1 MACGEKGGVKM
12 QQVVSSKQNRIREGS
27 RIADAVI
34 YAAAI
39 LLALVCLYPVYY
51 VLILSLSAP
60 RAAATMQV
68 YWFPKGFYLGGYEKI
83 FGDKLLWSSY
93 GNTILY
99 AAAEMTLMLLTC
111 STFAYAL
118 SVKTLK
124 YRKLVN
130 AFILI
135 PMYFSGGTIPL
146 FMMIMKYGLYNTPW
160 SLIFVGGYSIWYI
173 ILVKSY
179 FSTIPET
186 LREAAKIDGANHYQI
201 WWQVYMPVAKPILAV
216 IALYTIVN
224 VWNSWFNASLFLA
237 DQRLQ
242 PLQLYL
248 RRILVQGEVD
258 LTVELATAE
267 EMRAAQ
273 ENSIS
278 NNQLKYTVIIVSSL
292 PMIIAYPFF
301 QKYFVKGVM
310 LGSLKE

>member
-1 MACGEKGGVKM
+1 MST
-12 QQVVSSKQNRIREGS
+12 VSQTRNHIREGN
-27 RIADAVI
+27 RLADTLI
-34 YAAAI
+34 YAVAI
-39 LLALVCLYPVYY
+39 LLAFLCLYPVYY

-60 RAAATMQV
+60 REAATMQV
-68 YWFPKGFYLGGYEKI
+68 YWWPKGFYLGGYEKI

-99 AAAEMTLMLLTC
+99 ALGEMTLMLITC
-111 STFAYAL
+111 STYAYGL
-118 SVKTLK
+118 SCKQLK
-124 YRKLVN
+124 HRKLIN

-146 FMMIMKYGLYNTPW
+146 FIMVMRYGLYNSPW
-160 SLIFVGGYSIWYI
+160 ALILTAGYSIWYI

-201 WWQVYMPVAKPILAV
+201 WLRVYLPVAKPILAV

-224 VWNSWFNASLFLA
+224 VWNSWFNAALFLA
-237 DQRLQ
+237 DQKLQ

-248 RRILVQGEVD
+248 RRILVQGNVD
-258 LTVELATAE
+258 LTQELSTYE
-267 EMRAAQ
+267 EIIAAQ
-273 ENSIS
+273 ENAIS
-278 NNQLKYTVIIVSSL
+278 NDQLKYTVIIVSSL
-292 PMIIAYPFF
+292 PMIIVYPFF
-301 QKYFVKGVM
+301 QRYFVKGVM

>member
-1 MACGEKGGVKM
+1 MSMKNIN
-12 QQVVSSKQNRIREGS
+12 SSKKNRIREGS
-27 RIADAVI
+27 KTANVIIYSIAF
-34 YAAAI
+34 
-39 LLALVCLYPVYY
+39 LLALICLYPMYY
-51 VLILSLSAP
+51 VLILSLSQP

-68 YWFPKGFYLGGYEKI
+68 YWVPKGFYLGGYEKI

-93 GNTILY
+93 LNTIMY
-99 AAAEMTLMLLTC
+99 AAAEMILMLLTC

-124 YRKLVN
+124 HRKLVN

-146 FMMIMKYGLYNTPW
+146 FMMVMKYGLYNTPF
-160 SLIFVGGYSIWYI
+160 SLILVGGYSIWYI
-173 ILVKSY
+173 ILIKSY

-186 LREAAKIDGANHYQI
+186 LREAAKIDGASHYQI
-201 WWQVYMPVAKPILAV
+201 WLDVYLPVAKPILAV

-224 VWNSWFNASLFLA
+224 VWNSWFNAALFLA
-237 DQRLQ
+237 DQKIQ

-248 RRILVQGEVD
+248 RRVLVQGAVD

-273 ENSIS
+273 ENAIS
-278 NNQLKYTVIIVSSL
+278 NSQLKYTVIIVSSL
-292 PMIIAYPFF
+292 PMLVAYPFF

>member
-1 MACGEKGGVKM
+1 M
-12 QQVVSSKQNRIREGS
+12 QKIASLKAGKRNHIREGS
-27 RIADAVI
+27 VLADVVI
-34 YAAAI
+34 YAVAI

-51 VLILSLSAP
+51 VLILSLSQP

-68 YWFPKGFYLGGYEKI
+68 FLWPKGLYLGGYEKI
-83 FGDKLLWSSY
+83 FGDRLLWSSY
-93 GNTILY
+93 GNTIGY
-99 AAAEMTLMLLTC
+99 ALAEMVLMLLTC

-118 SVKTLK
+118 SCKHIKHRGLINT
-124 YRKLVN
+124 
-130 AFILI
+130 FILI

-146 FMMIMKYGLYNTPW
+146 FMMVMKYGLYNTPW
-160 SLIFVGGYSIWYI
+160 ALILTGGYSIWYI

-201 WWQVYMPVAKPILAV
+201 WWRVYLPVAKPILAV

-224 VWNSWFNASLFLA
+224 VWNSWFNAALFLA
-237 DQRLQ
+237 DQKLQ

-248 RRILVQGEVD
+248 RRILVQGNVD

-267 EMRAAQ
+267 EVRAAQ
-273 ENSIS
+273 ENAIS
-278 NNQLKYTVIIVSSL
+278 NSQLKYTVIIVSSL